1 MGLLLSLG
9 NEIIYNMKQIGIWAG
24 IIVIFLVTTWGL
36 IAMVNSKD
44 SGSTQISTPPP
55 AVSKDDQ
62 VLGAST
68 QVKAVLIEY
77 ADFQCPACKNYA
89 PLVKQLKQNFGDDLL
104 IVYRFF
110 PLINIHK
117 TAMSS
122 SQAAYAAG
130 KQNKFWEMS
139 DMLYENQEN
148 WSDSAKAEDLFTE
161 YAKKLD
167 LNIAQ
172 FTDDYN
178 ADSTRKFI
186 LNQMNSGLSIGINS
200 TPTFFLN
207 GKRIDNPQGYEA
219 FKKLIQDEL
228 KNK

>member
-1 MGLLLSLG
+1 
-9 NEIIYNMKQIGIWAG
+9 MKQIGVWAG
-24 IIVIFLVTTWGL
+24 IIAIFFVTTWGL
-36 IAMVNSKD
+36 IALVNSR
-44 SGSTQISTPPP
+44 SSASSQVSAPP
-55 AVSKDDQ
+55 AISKDDQ

-68 QVKAVLIEY
+68 KVKAILIEY

-89 PLVKQLKQNFGDDLL
+89 LIVRQLKKDFGDDLL
-104 IVYRFF
+104 IAYRFF
-110 PLINIHK
+110 PLINIHQN
-117 TAMSS
+117 AMPS

-139 DMLYENQEN
+139 DMIYENQEN
-148 WSDSAKAEDLFTE
+148 WANSANAKDLFIE

-186 LNQMNSGLSIGINS
+186 IDQMNSGVSIGINY

-207 GKRIDNPQGYEA
+207 GKIIQNPQGYEA
-219 FKKLIQDEL
+219 FRQLVQDEI
-228 KNK
+228 NKE